1 MDIEAGESR
10 NKRLTNLTALSV
22 VLFSV
27 FLAIMGIKAGNVAQG
42 IEQTKADVTNKW
54 NQYQAARLK
63 HDISESAIV
72 TNNLFA
78 AVPGVDP
85 GIVKAEREKA
95 EKANAI
101 YTEREKKYSAE
112 AKELQEKLEG
122 LNKKDD
128 QFDVAEALLT
138 IGVATAAIAIL
149 AESWLVLA
157 IGWIFGGFGMAMGT
171 AAMRGIDLYPQ
182 WLVELIT

>member
-1 MDIEAGESR
+1 MDIEPGEA
-10 NKRLTNLTALSV
+10 KDKKLTNITALSV

-27 FLAIMGIKAGNVAQG
+27 FMAIQGIKAGNIAQG
-42 IEQTKADVTNKW
+42 IDQTKADIVNKW

-72 TNNLFA
+72 TNNLFG

-85 GIVKAEREKA
+85 NVVKTEREKA
-95 EKANAI
+95 ERANAI

-112 AKELQEKLEG
+112 AKELQVKLEE
-122 LNKKDD
+122 LSKKDD

-138 IGVATAAIAIL
+138 MGVAIAAVAIL
-149 AESWLVLA
+149 AESWWLLA
-157 IGWIFGGFGMAMGT
+157 LSWIFGSLGMTLGA
-171 AAMRGIDLYPQ
+171 AAMRGINLNPQ
-182 WLVELIT
+182 WLVDLIT